1 MVDLESLKPEM
12 LDHARQL
19 TPAEACGLVAIV
31 KGRQKYFP
39 CTNLATGLGEFIL
52 DPKDYARVESLGE
65 IVAVFHSH
73 PKTAADPSE
82 ADKVS
87 CESSGLPWV
96 ICNPDLETWVQ
107 FSPSGYQAPLIGRQ
121 YSYGVLDCVQLLRD
135 WYKKEYGLT
144 FPYLLPPNNSQDW
157 HNNPYLYE
165 SLINLGFTEV
175 DKETI
180 KHGDLLLMCLGRS
193 QRPNHGAVYL
203 GDNLILHHL
212 SGRLSS
218 KDFYNE
224 YWIKTTHSALRY
236 YGKT

>member
-12 LDHARQL
+12 LEHARQL
-19 TPAEACGLVAIV
+19 TPAEACGLIAVV

-39 CTNLATGLGEFIL
+39 CTNLAAGLGEFIL

-203 GDNLILHHL
+203 GDNLILHHI

>member
-1 MVDLESLKPEM
+1 MVDIESLKPEM
-12 LDHARQL
+12 LEHARQV
-19 TPAEACGLVAIV
+19 TPAEACGLVAVV

-39 CTNLATGLGEFIL
+39 CTNLGELGQFIL
-52 DPKDYARVESLGE
+52 DPKDYARVEALGE

-73 PKTAADPSE
+73 PKTAAEPSD
-82 ADKVS
+82 ADKTS

-121 YSYGVLDCVQLLRD
+121 YCYGVLDCGQLLRD

-144 FPYLLPPNNSQDW
+144 FPDLVLPNNSRSW
-157 HNNPYLYE
+157 HESPYLYE
-165 SLINLGFTEV
+165 TLINFGFKEI
-175 DKETI
+175 DKQDI
-180 KHGDLLLMCLGRS
+180 RRGDSLLMCLGRS
-193 QRPNHGAVYL
+193 QRPNHGAIYL

-218 KDFYNE
+218 RDFYND
-224 YWIKTTHSALRY
+224 YWIRTTHSALRY
-236 YGKT
+236 YGHA

>member
-121 YSYGVLDCVQLLRD
+121 YCYGVLDCGQLLRD

-144 FPYLLPPNNSQDW
+144 FPDLVLPTDCRTW

-165 SLINLGFTEV
+165 TLINFGFKEV
-175 DKETI
+175 DKQNI
-180 KHGDLLLMCLGRS
+180 KYGDSLLMCLGSS
-193 QRPNHGAVYL
+193 QRPNHGAIYL

-212 SGRLSS
+212 SNRLSS
-218 KDFYNE
+218 RDFYND
-224 YWIKTTHSALRY
+224 YWIRTTHSALRH